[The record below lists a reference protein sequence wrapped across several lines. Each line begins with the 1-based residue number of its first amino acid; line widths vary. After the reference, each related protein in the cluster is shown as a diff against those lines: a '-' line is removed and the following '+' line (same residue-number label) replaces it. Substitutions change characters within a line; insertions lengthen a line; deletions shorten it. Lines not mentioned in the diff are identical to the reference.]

1 MKTITA
7 RFIAVACTSI
17 LASCSTVSVTT
28 DYDRSA
34 SFKQYKTYAL
44 APPAL
49 GESLSPSSEAALRD
63 TLRAEMA
70 KKGITE
76 KTSGKPDIAVA
87 RHVFVQDK
95 VSVQQYTDW
104 GYDRPGYMPYR
115 YGYYGPWAGAPQTY
129 ANVTEYTQGTL
140 ILDFVDAKSH
150 KLVFRGKGS
159 AVVAGPD
166 ANASKIRE
174 AVTRIAEDFPSP

>member
-1 MKTITA
+1 MKTKTT
-7 RFIAVACTSI
+7 RFIAIACTTV
-17 LASCSTVSVTT
+17 LAACSTVSVTT

-34 SFKQYKTYAL
+34 PFKQYKTYAL
-44 APPAL
+44 APPAR
-49 GESLSPSSEAALRD
+49 GETLSPSSEAALRD
-63 TLRAEMA
+63 TLRVEMA
-70 KKGITE
+70 KKGIVE

-87 RHVFVQDK
+87 RHVFLQDK

-115 YGYYGPWAGAPQTY
+115 YGYYGTWAGAPQTY
-129 ANVTEYTQGTL
+129 VDVTEYTQGTL
-140 ILDFVDAKSH
+140 ILDFVDAQTH

-166 ANASKIRE
+166 ANAGKIRE
-174 AVTRIAEDFPSP
+174 AVTRIVADFPSP